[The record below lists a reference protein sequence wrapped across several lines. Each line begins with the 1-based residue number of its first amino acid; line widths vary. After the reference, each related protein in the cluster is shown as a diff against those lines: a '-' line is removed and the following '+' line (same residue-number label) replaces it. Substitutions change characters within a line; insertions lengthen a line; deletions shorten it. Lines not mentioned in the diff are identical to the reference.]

1 MHDALGPA
9 RAYHGLSEVVQ
20 GVATERLASSVLL
33 LGEWL
38 TRLALVVGVL
48 SLRRCS
54 LLLLNR
60 SPLVLGLFDLMLGR
74 SGYRLLFPLV
84 ESWTLLALAHVLDLA
99 VHHVHV
105 RTEGLVALARQMRV
119 EVTELCFMI
128 WVLGLWLLLL
138 LHLSIVVH

>member
-84 ESWTLLALAHVLDLA
+84 ESWTLLAHVLDLA